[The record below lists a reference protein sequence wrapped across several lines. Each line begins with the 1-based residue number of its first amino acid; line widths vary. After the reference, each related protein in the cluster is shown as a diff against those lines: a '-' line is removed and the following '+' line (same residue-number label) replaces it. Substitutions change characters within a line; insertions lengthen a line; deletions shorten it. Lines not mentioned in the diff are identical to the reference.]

1 MAELSRNKN
10 KQDKSILHKMMQMFE
25 EYEILGQLSEES
37 LKMISNIDFYCEPVY
52 KWKITQ
58 LSDQLYEAIKI

>member
-1 MAELSRNKN
+1 
-10 KQDKSILHKMMQMFE
+10 MFE
-25 EYEILGQLSEES
+25 EYETLGQLSEES

-58 LSDQLYEAIKI
+58 LSDQLYEAVKI